1 MRHEELELTIL
12 GSGTS
17 TGVPVVGCS
26 CPVCSSSVPQNNRTR
41 CSALIR
47 WQNKQ
52 ILLDSSTDF
61 RQQALREGITQI
73 DAVLFTHAHAD
84 HIHGIDDLRVF
95 TVRNEKIIP
104 IYAAT
109 ATLAMIRQGFSY
121 IFTDAPEPGFV
132 PRLETI
138 EAVKPFSLFGLP
150 IEPLP
155 LQHGDFPCQG
165 YRIGPVAYLTDCNG
179 IPRESR
185 ERLSNLELLVL
196 DGLRLKPHATHFNL
210 AQAIEAAQEIGA
222 RRTLLTHLSHE
233 VDHERHNREL
243 PPGIELAYD
252 GQKVRLPY
260 ASARNN
266 PT

>member
-1 MRHEELELTIL
+1 MMHGELELTIL

-17 TGVPVVGCS
+17 TGVPVIGCS
-26 CPVCSSSVPQNNRTR
+26 CAVCSSTVPQNNRTR
-41 CSALIR
+41 CSALLS
-47 WQNKQ
+47 WQGKQ

-61 RQQALREGITQI
+61 RQQALREGIRQI

-95 TVRNEKIIP
+95 TVRGEKIIP
-104 IYAAT
+104 IYGAAV
-109 ATLAMIRQGFSY
+109 TLETIRRGFSY

-138 EAVKPFSLFGLP
+138 EANAPFELFGLP
-150 IEPLP
+150 VEPLE
-155 LQHGDFPCQG
+155 LKHGDFPCQG
-165 YRIGPVAYLTDCNG
+165 YRIGPIAYLTDCNG

-185 ERLSNLELLVL
+185 ERLDNLDLLVL

-210 AQAIEAAQEIGA
+210 AQAVEAAQEIGA

-233 VDHERHNREL
+233 VDHEQHNRKL

-252 GQKVRLPY
+252 GQNIRLPY
-260 ASARNN
+260 AASQGD
-266 PT
+266 PI

>member
-1 MRHEELELTIL
+1 MMRGELELTIL

-17 TGVPVVGCS
+17 TGVPVIGCA
-26 CPVCSSSVPQNNRTR
+26 CDVCSSTVPQNNRTR
-41 CSALIR
+41 CSALLS
-47 WQNKQ
+47 WQGKQ

-61 RQQALREGITQI
+61 RQQALREGIRQI

-95 TVRNEKIIP
+95 TVRGEKIIP
-104 IYAAT
+104 IYGAAE
-109 ATLAMIRQGFSY
+109 TLEMIRRGFSY

-138 EAVKPFSLFGLP
+138 EANAPFELFGLP
-150 IEPLP
+150 VEPLE
-155 LQHGDFPCQG
+155 LKHGDFPCQG
-165 YRIGPVAYLTDCNG
+165 YRIGPMAYLTDCNG

-185 ERLSNLELLVL
+185 ERLDDLELLVL

-252 GQKVRLPY
+252 GLRIRLPY
-260 ASARNN
+260 NASQGD
-266 PT
+266 PI